1 MRACPTWLQSC
12 PMTVLETERM
22 SLRRL
27 VSADAPFILALLN
40 DPDWIRYIGD
50 RGVRSV
56 EAARDYL
63 EARMLSQYEKHGFG
77 LWMVE
82 SRASSEPMGICG
94 LVKRD
99 TLPEVDLGFAFMPEY
114 RGLGY
119 AYESALAVRGH
130 ATGAL
135 GIRKLLAITSP
146 ANTASAR
153 LLERLGFALESE
165 MPWDGD
171 GKDVVSV
178 YAFSSPAAEHS
189 GAA

>member
-1 MRACPTWLQSC
+1 MAYGPVQILFN
-12 PMTVLETERM
+12 VDFDVHEGE
-22 SLRRL
+22 L
-27 VSADAPFILALLN
+27 VALLGTN
-40 DPDWIRYIGD
+40 GA
-50 RGVRSV
+50 GKST
-56 EAARDYL
+56 L
-63 EARMLSQYEKHGFG
+63 LK
-77 LWMVE
+77 
-82 SRASSEPMGICG
+82 GICG

-146 ANTASAR
+146 MNTASAR

-165 MPWDGD
+165 SIAVPE
-171 GKDVVSV
+171 SLSPI
-178 YAFSSPAAEHS
+178 ATEPAANERRRAHFADGTS
-189 GAA
+189 LGPGRTRRGAAGGIPLCQV